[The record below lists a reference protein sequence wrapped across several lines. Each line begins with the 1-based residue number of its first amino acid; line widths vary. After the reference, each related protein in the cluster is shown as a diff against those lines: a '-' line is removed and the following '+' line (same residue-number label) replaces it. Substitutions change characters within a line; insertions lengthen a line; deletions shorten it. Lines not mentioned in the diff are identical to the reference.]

1 MEDQDLYAVLE
12 VDRDADQ
19 EQIRRAYRLL
29 LRRYHPDLQLSADPE
44 AARAAAHKMARILD
58 AYGVLGDPRRR
69 AAYDNRGKHRAATLP
84 DTQPRSRG
92 RHAAGTVQDQDPVV
106 LGWTASPEDTV
117 WLFPPVSPLRP
128 PRDVFD
134 LLVRRWFLG

>member
-1 MEDQDLYAVLE
+1 MEEQDLYAVLE

-29 LRRYHPDLQLSADPE
+29 LRRHHPDLQLSADPE
-44 AARAAAHKMARILD
+44 TARAAARTMARILD
-58 AYGVLGDPRRR
+58 AYTVLGDPRRR
-69 AAYDNRGKHRAATLP
+69 AAYDNRGQHRAASVP
-84 DTQPRSRG
+84 DARPRSRA
-92 RHAAGTVQDQDPVV
+92 RHVALDVQDSEPVI
-106 LGWTASPEDTV
+106 LGWTALPEDTV

>member
-1 MEDQDLYAVLE
+1 MEEQDLYSVLE

-29 LRRYHPDLQLSADPE
+29 LRRHHPDLQLSADPE
-44 AARAAAHKMARILD
+44 TARAAARTMARILD
-58 AYGVLGDPRRR
+58 AYNVLGDARRR
-69 AAYDNRGKHRAATLP
+69 AAYDKRGKHRAPTRP
-84 DTQPRSRG
+84 DAQPSTRG
-92 RHAAGTVQDQDPVV
+92 QHVAVTVHDSDPVV
-106 LGWTASPEDTV
+106 LGWTALPEDTI

-134 LLVRRWFLG
+134 LLARRWFLG

>member
-1 MEDQDLYAVLE
+1 MEEQDLYAVLE

-29 LRRYHPDLQLSADPE
+29 LRRYHPDLQLSTDPE
-44 AARAAAHKMARILD
+44 AARAAARRMARILD

-69 AAYDNRGKHRAATLP
+69 AAYDDRGKHRAATLP

-92 RHAAGTVQDQDPVV
+92 RHAAVTVQDQDAVV
-106 LGWTASPEDTV
+106 LGWPAAPEDTV